1 MKNKWDLFWKDWGDV
16 LNIQSRFYRKHWFG
30 TLIYCALWALYYL
43 MAFTNLFDD
52 FYCWIW
58 EATSDLKEKVTSV
71 FKKGKHE
78 K

>member
-1 MKNKWDLFWKDWGDV
+1 MKNKWNLFWKDYGAELKRDF
-16 LNIQSRFYRKHWFG
+16 RFCRKHWFA
-30 TLIYCALWALYYL
+30 TLMYCAFMVLYYL
-43 MAFTNLFDD
+43 AAFTELFDD

-58 EATSDLKEKVTSV
+58 DVASDLKEKATSV